1 MTIGLQF
8 DNLWRPSHLKWKNFI
23 CALKGV
29 KLQAALFS
37 NCASMKAHW
46 GMQMHANVLAQSTR
60 RKGQKGS
67 RPLSSPTQQ
76 PQAMPPLFFS
86 TADLTAN
93 VQKHHRTLVCEDSST
108 SSSSMADQAAYPKEM
123 DSKIVTWPA

>member
-1 MTIGLQF
+1 MCGSLDVWT
-8 DNLWRPSHLKWKNFI
+8 HL
-23 CALKGV
+23 LH
-29 KLQAALFS
+29 FS
-37 NCASMKAHW
+37 GGGG
-46 GMQMHANVLAQSTR
+46 GMLEKSDDCTR